1 MAKDLL
7 KEQTRIGHTI
17 LWAKGHYKHSGNTPE
32 DVMNDLRQVMQYDG
46 YDTKLMTDDDIYN
59 IIFGAYD
66 EIYNYAYVKGI
77 KGFGSPLASIAQG
90 TMHHIFKKYEFKFCM
105 LLEIFSKFSMM
116 SNNDFKLPSPIK
128 FTKMILIDEENG
140 IKYEVKI

>member
-17 LWAKGHYKHSGNTPE
+17 LWAKGHYKHSGNTPK

-46 YDTKLMTDDDIYN
+46 YDTKLMTDEDIYRV
-59 IIFGAYD
+59 IFAAYD
-66 EIYNYAYVKGI
+66 EIHNYAYIKGI
-77 KGFGSPLASIAQG
+77 KGFNLAVSSITSG
-90 TMHHIFKKYEFKFCM
+90 TMHLVFKEYGFKFCM
-105 LLEIFSKFSMM
+105 LLEIFGKLSMM
-116 SNNDFKLPSPIK
+116 SNDDFKLPSPLK

-140 IKYEVKI
+140 IQYEMKI